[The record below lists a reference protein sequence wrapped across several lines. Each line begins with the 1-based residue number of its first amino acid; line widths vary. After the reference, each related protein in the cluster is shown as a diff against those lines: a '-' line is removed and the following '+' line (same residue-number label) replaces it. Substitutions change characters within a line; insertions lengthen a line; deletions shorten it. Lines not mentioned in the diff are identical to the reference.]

1 MRRIWAIAVVLAF
14 AGIFLSSCC
23 TTNTCTKK
31 KAVPGYVQNS
41 GRQGIEVAPTPK
53 GSEAQVV
60 EAPKGKTPYQLSQEE
75 LERQR
80 LEAERRRLEAQRAKE
95 AEAMAQEEQ
104 QRRLLDMVHKDIH
117 FEFDSYTLSEEAKE
131 ILGAVA
137 EYLHQHP
144 NLTIRIEGN
153 CDERG
158 STRYNLALGEKRANA
173 AKEYLGYLGIDA
185 SRIDT
190 VSYGEEKPLCTEHTE
205 ECWAKNRRDHI
216 VVIGE

>member
-1 MRRIWAIAVVLAF
+1 MRRMWAMALVVAV

-23 TTNTCTKK
+23 TTETCKK
-31 KAVPGYVQNS
+31 KEIPGYVKA
-41 GRQGIEVAPTPK
+41 GEKKQGIKVAPAPQK
-53 GSEAQVV
+53 SEAQVV
-60 EAPKGKTPYQLSQEE
+60 EAPTGKTPYQLSQEE

-80 LEAERRRLEAQRAKE
+80 LEAEKRRLEAQRAKE
-95 AEAMAQEEQ
+95 AEAKAEEEQ
-104 QRRLLDMVHKDIH
+104 KARLMELIHKDIH

-144 NLTIRIEGN
+144 NLSIRIEGN

-173 AKEYLGYLGIDA
+173 AKEYLGYLGIDPA
-185 SRIDT
+185 RIDT

-205 ECWAKNRRDHI
+205 ACWAKNRRDHI
-216 VVIGE
+216 VVLGE

>member
-1 MRRIWAIAVVLAF
+1 MKRVAMAAVLAL
-14 AGIFLSSCC
+14 AGLFMVSCEC
-23 TTNTCTKK
+23 TTGTCPAKK
-31 KAVPGYVQNS
+31 QIPGYVKA
-41 GRQGIEVAPTPK
+41 GEKQGMQVAPKPQK
-53 GSEAQVV
+53 SEAKVV
-60 EAPKGKTPYQLSQEE
+60 EAPTTGKTPYQLSQEE

-80 LEAERRRLEAQRAKE
+80 MEAERRRLEAQKAKE
-95 AEAMAQEEQ
+95 AEAKAEEL
-104 QRRLLDMVHKDIH
+104 QRLMELVHKDIH
-117 FEFDSYTLSEEAKE
+117 FAFDSYTLSEEAKE

-144 NLTIRIEGN
+144 NLSIRIEGN

-173 AKEYLGYLGIDA
+173 AKEYLGYLGIDP

-216 VVIGE
+216 VIIGE